1 MTATKRL
8 RNDGGRIKVEYNG
21 NDYYFEAGEERE
33 VPADLADSAQ
43 YRFSH
48 LGLLIVHPAPAPDPA
63 PPRGTKLS
71 DLRLAGDPAEAFA
84 PELTA
89 EPEAE
94 ITPVPEAQVAPVL
107 GHKATPSPDAGPLT
121 KRKK

>member
-33 VPADLADSAQ
+33 VAADLADSAQ

-48 LGLLIVHPAPAPDPA
+48 LGLLIVHPDPA

-84 PELTA
+84 PELPA